1 MSRKEK
7 QEKYEVTYIVRPNID
22 EEAVDKVA
30 AAVDE
35 YIKNLGGTV
44 ELTEKKGR
52 RRLAYEVKKMRDGYY
67 IYSIF
72 TIKTEQVATIKRMMT
87 LSEDIIRF
95 LIVVFEESQTPVM
108 S

>member
-1 MSRKEK
+1 LSRKEK

-22 EEAVDKVA
+22 EEAVDKVSQ
-30 AAVDE
+30 AVDE
-35 YIKNLGGTV
+35 FIKNLGGNV

-52 RRLAYEVKKMRDGYY
+52 RRLAYEVNKMRDGYY
-67 IYSIF
+67 VYSVF
-72 TIKTEQVATIKRMMT
+72 TIKTDQVAAIKRMMT

-108 S
+108 A

>member
-22 EEAVDKVA
+22 EEAVDKVSQT
-30 AAVDE
+30 VDE
-35 YIKNLGGTV
+35 FIKGLGGNV

-67 IYSIF
+67 VYTVF
-72 TIKTEQVATIKRMMT
+72 TIKTEQVAQIKRMMT